1 LRIGGKNTANCDVFI
16 PHPTIY
22 FGELAWDVASGVS
35 YLDEFVIEITHALA
49 RGGEGTEKTRVLSH
63 EIAHLAHLS
72 EVGEST
78 KKLHPLELL
87 HYFRLL
93 ETIVLFWGSGYSKET
108 ASELE
113 DILQSTKHKSHA
125 SDGKRSV
132 EFDFY
137 ARHETPAVPIIS
149 GFRDSSRDLPCN
161 LYAYACVPSSS
172 LVKLNEVLTKL
183 KMTNGV
189 VELGA
194 GTGYIAR
201 LLTDNGLQVTA
212 LDVAP
217 TGSDPQLGCRK
228 TDTTNEYHGNT
239 PSFMPV
245 QQSNASGLRTF
256 FSSEKV
262 SRRTALLLCYPPPLS
277 NMAFDAL
284 QAYTA
289 SGGRCLIHIGE
300 FQGLT
305 GSHHFEDALMQNFK
319 CIERLPCLHWG
330 TDAADIT
337 IWVKKTRMGPECTN
351 HKETYDHDDSMSS
364 SLLLPC
370 SNCLKEPAV
379 RRCRLARGLV
389 YCGLRCF
396 NLHSSSRRIHLALN
410 MIFLDSDL
418 NFGDNNHFAPLD
430 SFGGASPLICHNNCG
445 ATKGRRRKRKHK

>member
-1 LRIGGKNTANCDVFI
+1 
-16 PHPTIY
+16 
-22 FGELAWDVASGVS
+22 
-35 YLDEFVIEITHALA
+35 
-49 RGGEGTEKTRVLSH
+49 
-63 EIAHLAHLS
+63 
-72 EVGEST
+72 
-78 KKLHPLELL
+78 
-87 HYFRLL
+87 
-93 ETIVLFWGSGYSKET
+93 
-108 ASELE
+108 
-113 DILQSTKHKSHA
+113 
-125 SDGKRSV
+125 
-132 EFDFY
+132 
-137 ARHETPAVPIIS
+137 
-149 GFRDSSRDLPCN
+149 
-161 LYAYACVPSSS
+161 
-172 LVKLNEVLTKL
+172 
-183 KMTNGV
+183 MTNGV

-430 SFGGASPLICHNNCG
+430 SFGGASPLICHNNCR